1 MNEREE
7 SSILQAKVQLD
18 NAYLVGEHNG
28 GKAGRESENK
38 DPVIAA
44 AFADAGHFIHAR
56 LYKPATSPPQQSQSR
71 HRWPWHED
79 VG

>member
-44 AFADAGHFIHAR
+44 APRA
-56 LYKPATSPPQQSQSR
+56 
-71 HRWPWHED
+71 
-79 VG
+79 